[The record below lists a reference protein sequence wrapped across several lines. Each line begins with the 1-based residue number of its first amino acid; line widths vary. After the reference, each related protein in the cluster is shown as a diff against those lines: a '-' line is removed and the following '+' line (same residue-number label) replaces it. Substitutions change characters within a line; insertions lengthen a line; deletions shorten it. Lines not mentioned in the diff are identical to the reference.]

1 MSFQLY
7 PVSPA
12 GDRPTYP
19 SITPMQFFPGQ
30 EPLYFSQ
37 NSNVR
42 NMYRQSFGKPVSVDA
57 TLLKRYIGK
66 SWDSTGRLNR
76 IKSINVGKGVYAPPN
91 SSITQSSTKSYN
103 PSLVRSILKS
113 VRNN

>member
-7 PVSPA
+7 QLPSTVE
-12 GDRPTYP
+12 RHTYQI
-19 SITPMQFFPGQ
+19 ITPMQFFPGQ
-30 EPLYFSQ
+30 EPLYCSQ
-37 NSNVR
+37 NSNIR
-42 NMYRQSFGKPVSVDA
+42 NMYRQSFGKPVSIDT

>member
-1 MSFQLY
+1 MSFQVY
-7 PVSPA
+7 PVSPD
-12 GDRPTYP
+12 GERPTYQ

-30 EPLYFSQ
+30 EPLDCSQ
-37 NSNVR
+37 NSNIR
-42 NMYRQSFGKPVSVDA
+42 NMYRQSFGKPTSVDA

-66 SWDSTGRLNR
+66 SWDSSSRLNR
-76 IKSINVGKGVYAPPN
+76 IKSINAGKGVYAPPN
-91 SSITQSSTKSYN
+91 STLAQSSTKSYN